1 MLKQGALLDMFY
13 CQPSPSIAGSDSVLV
28 YVPVCG
34 YNVCTYALVSEE
46 HGELQQLHR
55 CKEEEYQGVVLKLQ
69 SRIKRASEELD
80 QVRAIL
86 RDIKEA
92 NGHG

>member
-1 MLKQGALLDMFY
+1 M
-13 CQPSPSIAGSDSVLV
+13 
-28 YVPVCG
+28 
-34 YNVCTYALVSEE
+34 CTYGLISEE
-46 HGELQQLHR
+46 HRELQQLHR

-69 SRIKRASEELD
+69 SRIKRANEELD
-80 QVRAIL
+80 QVRVIL